1 MRWTFD
7 DGGRTAA
14 GFRGGAGDCVTRSV
28 AIALALPY
36 REVYDALHDAIAADR
51 AAHGRARRNQRRSS
65 PRTGVHTPVVRAFLA
80 DRGWLWTP
88 TMSIGSGTTVH
99 LRDGELPDAERLIAR
114 CSGHHGSD
122 RWSGARHPRPE
133 PWRHACRVRLLVAE
147 PALAGER
154 CAAGSPYRKM
164 WSTRRVTN
172 RRSSG
177 APLRSR
183 R

>member
-114 CSGHHGSD
+114 CSGHITAVIDGVVHDTHDPSRDGT
-122 RWSGARHPRPE
+122 RAVYGYWSPNPR
-133 PWRHACRVRLLVAE
+133 
-147 PALAGER
+147 
-154 CAAGSPYRKM
+154 
-164 WSTRRVTN
+164 
-172 RRSSG
+172 
-177 APLRSR
+177 
-183 R
+183 